1 MSVQVGYRKQFLLC
15 IILLLCLF
23 SIIELSARFYEYFLQ
38 PCGVVQF
45 PGYGEYDYFLK
56 RHICYDQH
64 TLAYSN
70 TPVLTIIPNQHF
82 RTIDINNDGFRNAE
96 INTPKTNQN
105 YRIFIIGGSTV
116 FGSGLINGDLTIPAQ
131 LNKKIQE
138 NYSNV
143 EVINAGISSITSFEE
158 LYHFKEKLIHM
169 EPNMVI
175 FYDGSNDV
183 TYKNIDPK
191 IQNTDND
198 NKLKLK
204 YFQQFLRS
212 PIVIYRYVLL
222 PIINLDIMNNSNMNS
237 TFSNYSSSDYNDK
250 ISLSIA
256 SLWYDHV
263 SEFCQI
269 SNEIDIKSVVI
280 IQPTLW
286 QNKKSHSSFEESIY
300 VNDIHVEKTFDML
313 IQKSNEL
320 NNCSG
325 VYDFTYAFENVTSTV
340 YMDPVH
346 LYPYGNQIIADQIY
360 EKIIPIVIEDIKSK
374 TNQ

>member
-1 MSVQVGYRKQFLLC
+1 M
-15 IILLLCLF
+15 
-23 SIIELSARFYEYFLQ
+23 
-38 PCGVVQF
+38 
-45 PGYGEYDYFLK
+45 
-56 RHICYDQH
+56 
-64 TLAYSN
+64 
-70 TPVLTIIPNQHF
+70 
-82 RTIDINNDGFRNAE
+82 
-96 INTPKTNQN
+96 
-105 YRIFIIGGSTV
+105 
-116 FGSGLINGDLTIPAQ
+116 
-131 LNKKIQE
+131 
-138 NYSNV
+138 
-143 EVINAGISSITSFEE
+143 
-158 LYHFKEKLIHM
+158 
-169 EPNMVI
+169 
-175 FYDGSNDV
+175 
-183 TYKNIDPK
+183 
-191 IQNTDND
+191 
-198 NKLKLK
+198 
-204 YFQQFLRS
+204 
-212 PIVIYRYVLL
+212 

-286 QNKKSHSSFEESIY
+286 QNKKPHSSFEESIY